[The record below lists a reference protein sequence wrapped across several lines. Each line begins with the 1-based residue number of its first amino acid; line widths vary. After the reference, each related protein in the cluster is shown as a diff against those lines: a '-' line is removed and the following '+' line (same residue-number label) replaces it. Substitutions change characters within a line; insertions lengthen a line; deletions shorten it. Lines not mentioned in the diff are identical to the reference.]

1 MRRRTITLPATAIAI
16 AALAAPPQAGAQ
28 DLRSPDAR
36 ASAPAPQ
43 VAGDLRTPDA
53 RVGAPAKFA
62 PFDLRAPDSRDA
74 GEGRGTFNAPE
85 VVVVPGDAPAVGGGI
100 DWIDAGIGAAG
111 LLAMIGLGLAGAA
124 LVGHHRRGPATGV
137 SSG

>member
-36 ASAPAPQ
+36 ASAPAPY
-43 VAGDLRTPDA
+43 VAADLRT
-53 RVGAPAKFA
+53 
-62 PFDLRAPDSRDA
+62 PDSRDA